1 MRGITTRATALL
13 GTIIVVAAG
22 VTVGTTTGATADPTP
37 GGGACGDIILVG
49 SGETQPLMAGVSE
62 GFVLG
67 DVSYLPVAPL
77 SDIVSYP
84 PGAPM
89 TLCGGGTPLPG
100 PPVSPGPGTGPV
112 SAPVGCGG
120 GIEALSAAWDPANH
134 VWDGVTLSNE
144 DITAVRC
151 SYNSGTAY
159 SSSDDLAYIPV
170 ARNAMGVVTK
180 GLNISNF
187 TTDELEALYGT
198 GDQTDGTYT
207 QVSGTVSVGD
217 IEASG
222 SGATQEE
229 FYVTAVSGTAV
240 TTRQIVPAIPQPGS
254 DARNF
259 FLNAIG
265 SLGGSFGSWV
275 QDNGGDEND
284 VTSVPVDGIFPFSGA
299 ALIEQLKGQIPDTG
313 VTGPGTAFPEV
324 NGQTLI
330 TEDDANAAPG
340 SLYGDAST
348 LPADGTGV
356 FDHDDYTV
364 VPSSQ
369 LDAAYDGDTLQD
381 IFDNLLPN
389 ATDSDGNFVVAD
401 YGFEHEEP
409 TYTEDQSTWY
419 GSPFQH

>member
-13 GTIIVVAAG
+13 GAVIVVAAG
-22 VTVGTTTGATADPTP
+22 VTVGTATGATADPSP
-37 GGGACGDIILVG
+37 GDSTGCGDIILVG
-49 SGETQPLMAGVSE
+49 SGETQPLMAAVSE
-62 GFVLG
+62 LSG
-67 DVSYLPVAPL
+67 PPL
-77 SDIVSYP
+77 SEIVSYA

-89 TLCGGGTPLPG
+89 TLCGGDGLAAPG
-100 PPVSPGPGTGPV
+100 
-112 SAPVGCGG
+112 GCADGLK
-120 GIEALSAAWDPANH
+120 ALSAAWDPADH
-134 VWDGVTLSNE
+134 VYDGVILSNE

-151 SYNSGTAY
+151 TSNPGTPY
-159 SSSDDLAYIPV
+159 DSSDDLAYLPFT
-170 ARNAMGVVTK
+170 RNAVGVATN
-180 GLNISNF
+180 GLTSITNF

-198 GDQTDGTYT
+198 GGYTDGTYT
-207 QVSGTVSVGD
+207 QVPGTVSVGD
-217 IEASG
+217 IEVSG
-222 SGATQEE
+222 SGTTQEE
-229 FYVTAVSGTAV
+229 LYVAAVSGSDVITQ
-240 TTRQIVPAIPQPGS
+240 QIVPALPQLGS
-254 DARNF
+254 ETRSF
-259 FLNAIG
+259 FLTAIG
-265 SLGGSFGSWV
+265 SPTGTFGAWV

-284 VTSVPVDGIFPFSGA
+284 ATSVPADGIFPFSGA

-348 LPADGTGV
+348 LSADGTGV

-409 TYTEDQSTWY
+409 SYTEDQSNWY